1 MRASFFF
8 ILDISMAYLTSLPHE
23 LVLHIAESELLDN
36 NSLCSLLRSNKQ
48 LYGLLWEVLYKR
60 DKQHLTGFIRCIT
73 KGPITA
79 VAKFLEVRVDV
90 NAKIDLHP
98 RSDFARQ
105 FLTFPFVYPLVTA
118 VMMGHKVIVNLLLAQ
133 GAHVEAKIE
142 RSVFWVVHPDYPWD
156 GASRHT
162 ALSVA
167 VVLGHDDIAI
177 ELTKAMKDPDST
189 VCTRYGAGYT
199 ALELT
204 ALCLR
209 LEVVNYL
216 LLRGANPNKQHYSS
230 NMAVLHVLLEDI
242 DLPGYISRLPDEEE
256 LLLGVIMLLLQRGAD
271 PFLKR
276 RCREHPSNP
285 ERSEECTPA
294 CNLTACSMGI
304 RSRYPRVRQHF
315 SELGPVLRA

>member
-1 MRASFFF
+1 
-8 ILDISMAYLTSLPHE
+8 
-23 LVLHIAESELLDN
+23 
-36 NSLCSLLRSNKQ
+36 
-48 LYGLLWEVLYKR
+48 
-60 DKQHLTGFIRCIT
+60 
-73 KGPITA
+73 

-90 NAKIDLHP
+90 NAKIDLHS
-98 RSDFARQ
+98 RSDFACR
-105 FLTFPFVYPLVTA
+105 FSTFPFVYPLLTA
-118 VMMGHKVIVNLLLAQ
+118 VIMGHRVIANLLLTQ
-133 GAHVEAKIE
+133 GAHIEAEIE
-142 RSVFWVVHPDYPWD
+142 RSVSWVVHPDYPWD

-189 VCTRYGAGYT
+189 VCTRYGADYT
-199 ALELT
+199 ALELA

-216 LLRGANPNKQHYSS
+216 LLHGANPNKQHCSS
-230 NMAVLHVLLEDI
+230 KMAVLHILLEDM
-242 DLPGYISRLPDEEE
+242 DLPGYVNRRPDGEE
-256 LLLGVIMLLLQRGAD
+256 LLLSVIMLLLQRGAD

-294 CNLTACSMGI
+294 CGLTACSMGI
-304 RSRYPRVRQHF
+304 RSQYSRVQQHF
-315 SELGPVLRA
+315 GA